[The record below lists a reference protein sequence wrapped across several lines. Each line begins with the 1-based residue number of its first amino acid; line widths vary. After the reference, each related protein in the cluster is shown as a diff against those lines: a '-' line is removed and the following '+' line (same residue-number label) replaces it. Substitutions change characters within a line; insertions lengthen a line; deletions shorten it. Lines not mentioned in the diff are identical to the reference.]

1 VSLRLIIE
9 ATIASVTKEFKAQ
22 PSLLRSF
29 RKSALWSELGD
40 GRSDPIFVGA
50 GDSYAASLCA
60 SFMAGP
66 RVAALD
72 PYSLT
77 ESIGWARGRPVYIVS
92 VSGETRSNIELAR
105 ALKGIAKLTVAI
117 TCNPNSRL
125 AAEAD
130 SVVELPFKPRGKS
143 PGVAS
148 FTLALCAVLKV
159 CGLESDCDF
168 QEVLARATTL
178 AKRIRVAS
186 GRNIT
191 HFVGNNDAYAAS
203 VYGVAKVYEIL
214 GGRAQA
220 SLLEEFS
227 HMPLFSLSAS
237 DRVNVV
243 ESPNGRKGEQLQER
257 LAKGGYSSSL
267 VRLEGDAVERLYLLV
282 FSLQLAAIDAA
293 RREGLQS
300 PYFLGAK
307 KKMRISDEMIY

>member
-1 VSLRLIIE
+1 MSSE
-9 ATIASVTKEFKAQ
+9 ATIASVAEEIKAQ

-29 RKSALWSELGD
+29 RSSPTWSELGES
-40 GRSDPIFVGA
+40 GDPIFVGA

-60 SFMAGP
+60 SFLAGP
-66 RVAALD
+66 RVLALD
-72 PYSLT
+72 PYSLA

-105 ALKGIAKLTVAI
+105 ALKGVAKLTVAI
-117 TCNPNSRL
+117 TCNPKSRL
-125 AAEAD
+125 AAAAER
-130 SVVELPFKPRGKS
+130 VVELPFKPRAKS
-143 PGVAS
+143 PGVAT
-148 FTLALCAVLKV
+148 FTLALSAVLRV

-168 QEVLARATTL
+168 DDVLSRSAAM
-178 AKRIRVAS
+178 AKRIHIAS

-191 HFVGNNDAYAAS
+191 HFAGNNEAYAAS
-203 VYGVAKVYEIL
+203 IYGVAKIYEVL

-237 DRVNVV
+237 DRVNVI
-243 ESPNGRKGEQLQER
+243 ESASGRKGEQLEGR
-257 LAKGGYSSSL
+257 LENGGYPSSL
-267 VRLEGDAVERLYLLV
+267 IRLEGDAVERLYLLV
-282 FSLQLAAIDAA
+282 FSMQRAPIDAA
-293 RREGLQS
+293 RRRGLKT